1 VPHALEPAV
10 MEDQTNMSL
19 RYDLRKDKIR
29 EVLMNGPVFPWA
41 GLAQLQDLKFFSNLV
56 KSIMGAVQY

>member
-1 VPHALEPAV
+1 